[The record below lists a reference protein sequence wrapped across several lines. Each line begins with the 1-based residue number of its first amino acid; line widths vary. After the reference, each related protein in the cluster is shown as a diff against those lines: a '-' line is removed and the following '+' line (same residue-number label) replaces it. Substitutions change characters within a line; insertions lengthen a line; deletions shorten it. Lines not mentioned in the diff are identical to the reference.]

1 MPKPKIIDHIIKKIS
16 SKRSVSISDKTPIEV
31 YQKYNISYD
40 KQSAPKLRIII
51 LNAPCNGFGDV
62 VFGMKLSNYLKEW
75 YNCDVKIATTK
86 VDNFKTLGEKD
97 ENLYQLKGGKQDQC
111 RRFRNLNFVN
121 SKGDKIDTPTADLIF
136 VAPLQ
141 LDFGVNYSDVK
152 ALLPYSNYL
161 NTYFFSEYND
171 YLDKNFDFNT
181 GVGKNRCGLLF
192 TENKVYRR
200 LDSLVNPYVLVY
212 ISQTVKGADTCFL
225 NFYNMVA
232 DKYCEIYKKFDIV
245 IPPWIGDEIIDNVDR
260 LGVKTVR
267 IGMKYYDKIVLKQKN
282 KETILWDNK
291 LGKNILVLRADIL
304 PVNYE
309 NMQNIIYHS
318 EREVL
323 VTGDQSITDV
333 MSCCWEDKL
342 PMYQV
347 VPWKRNFAKEMAVH
361 LPQKFLKY
369 IQTTCGSL
377 SAINYHPDFEKFM
390 RKWDFRS
397 VAKPKLDAIVNY
409 TLDCKY
415 DSLISRVNTI
425 FLTSRTKNSLITKL
439 EELI

>member
-1 MPKPKIIDHIIKKIS
+1 MPTLINHIIKKLS
-16 SKRSVSISDKTPIEV
+16 SKRSVPFDDKTPIEV
-31 YQKYNISYD
+31 YQKYNSYYD
-40 KQSAPKLRIII
+40 KQSSPKLRILL

-62 VFGMKLSNYLKEW
+62 VFGMKLINYLKEW

-121 SKGDKIDTPTADLIF
+121 SKGDTIDHPVADLIF

-141 LDFGVNYSDVK
+141 LDFEVNYSDVR
-152 ALLPYSNYL
+152 ALLPYSNVL

-171 YLDKNFDFNT
+171 YLDKHFDFNT
-181 GVGKNRCGLLF
+181 GVGKGRCGLLF
-192 TENKVYRR
+192 TENNVYRR
-200 LDSLVNPYVLVY
+200 LDSLANPYVLVY
-212 ISQTVKGADTCFL
+212 IAQSVRGADTCFL
-225 NFYNMVA
+225 NFYHMVTY
-232 DKYCEIYKKFDIV
+232 KYCNVFKNFDIV
-245 IPPWIGDEIIDNVDR
+245 IPPWVGEEIIANVDR
-260 LGVKTVR
+260 LGVKVVHTAR
-267 IGMKYYDKIVLKQKN
+267 EYYDKIVLKQKN
-282 KETILWDNK
+282 KETVLWDNK
-291 LGKNILVLRADIL
+291 LGKNVLTLRADVL

-309 NMQNIIYHS
+309 NMQNLMYHS

-347 VPWKRNFAKEMAVH
+347 VPWKRNFAKELAKH
-361 LPQKFLKY
+361 LPQKYLKY
-369 IQTTCGSL
+369 IRTTCGSL
-377 SAINYHPDFEKFM
+377 SAITYEPNFAKFM
-390 RKWDFRS
+390 RSWDFRS

-409 TLDCKY
+409 TLDCKR
-415 DSLISRVNTI
+415 DPLMSRVNHI
-425 FLTSRTKNSLITKL
+425 FLTSRTKNSLIKRL
-439 EELI
+439 EEL